1 MQIVLFY
8 IEIIA
13 YFTRFMVSVAITN
26 SSSVVMLI
34 TITLES
40 VVDSTLSCPRTP
52 LLAATSK

>member
-8 IEIIA
+8 VEIIT

-40 VVDSTLSCPRTP
+40 VVDNTLSCPRTP